1 MMARSKEFEINEVL
15 DKAMHL
21 FWTQGYEKTS
31 MQDLVDFMGIHR
43 RSIYD
48 TFGDKHALYVKALER
63 YEAKQTS
70 KIKFLTQKQKSIK
83 LLLREMFESTIRK
96 EGEPIGCF
104 MVNSGVELGVIDP
117 EVSAL
122 VNESHTRT
130 EEFLTTLMLTGQQTG
145 EIKRDLDPVVTSH
158 FLMNTWLGLR
168 TLVKT
173 TSDQRKLINII
184 DMSLSVLD

>member
-1 MMARSKEFEINEVL
+1 MARSKEFEINEVL

-31 MQDLVDFMGIHR
+31 MQDLVNYMGIHR

-63 YEAKQTS
+63 YEAKQIS
-70 KIKFLTQKQKSIK
+70 KIKFLTQNQKSIK
-83 LLLREMFESTIRK
+83 LVLREMFESTIRK

-104 MVNSGVELGVIDP
+104 MVNSGVELGALDP
-117 EVSAL
+117 EISSL
-122 VNESHTRT
+122 VNASYIRT
-130 EEFLTTLMLTGQQTG
+130 EEFLTTLIEAGQQTG
-145 EIKRDLDPVVTSH
+145 EIKRDLNPVATAL

-173 TSDQRKLINII
+173 TSDQQKLTSII
-184 DMSLSVLD
+184 DMSLLILD